1 MFLEITTLLVLLGV
15 LLAKYGT
22 ARHTNLLSLE
32 YRNLDKLCQQIRERY
47 QLLYDR
53 RGAIELEEKNVRRDR
68 IALET
73 LQENLEKALQ
83 KQNEKNNELES
94 QLR

>member
-15 LLAKYGT
+15 LLIRYGT
-22 ARHTNLLSLE
+22 AQHTNVLSLE
-32 YRNLDKLCQQIRERY
+32 YRNLDKLCKQIRARY
-47 QLLYDR
+47 QLLYDK
-53 RGAIELEEKNVRRDR
+53 RGAIELEEKNVQRDR

-73 LQENLEKALQ
+73 LQKKLEKALQ